1 MTSLKG
7 IFKEKGPEVV
17 LDTYDTMVDCRG
29 CENRPNISSIA
40 CLRCCSEKL
49 SDRDFDD
56 MTFRSAEDIQFRGDS
71 AKIIRRLVT
80 IVPGSC
86 STLKDEKRCRDC
98 PLSRHAMMERM
109 WSNLS
114 VEGIESV
121 ATSID
126 SITIDCKSFDQ
137 CKAGARTSL
146 DVMRDDLS
154 SLVEEMSFVA
164 NRIVGV

>member
-7 IFKEKGPEVV
+7 IFKKKGPEVI
-17 LDTYDTMVDCRG
+17 LDSYDTMVDCRK
-29 CENRPNISSIA
+29 CDNRPDLSSIS

-49 SDRDFDD
+49 SDQDFDD
-56 MTFRSAEDIQFRGDS
+56 ITFRSAEDIQYRGDS

-80 IVPGSC
+80 IVPNSC
-86 STLKDEKRCRDC
+86 STLQDEKRCKDC
-98 PLSRHAMMERM
+98 PLSRHAVMEQL

-114 VEGIESV
+114 IEGIDNVATYVESV
-121 ATSID
+121 VNN
-126 SITIDCKSFDQ
+126 CKSFDQ